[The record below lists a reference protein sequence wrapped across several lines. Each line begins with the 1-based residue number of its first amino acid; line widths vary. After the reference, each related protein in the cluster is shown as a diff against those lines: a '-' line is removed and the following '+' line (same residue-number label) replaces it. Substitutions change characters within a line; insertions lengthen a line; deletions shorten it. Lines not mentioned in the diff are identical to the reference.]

1 MTPLEGQ
8 PQVAAEN
15 GGTDDG
21 QRRRPDPL
29 RWIWYAF
36 GGALGP
42 RYRQWVL
49 HDLTCRTRWERQI
62 ARAVVQV
69 VPLALVLF
77 LVLGFGWVVWVG
89 VGCGLVLALIYST
102 AYFDSSADYRLVKHG
117 YPPAPLSG
125 SSVTATRPSIPI
137 GCVATCRLIAPTRI
151 RLGPSRI
158 RFSDRHSRAPRPPSS
173 AQLVK
178 GSRQWDAI
186 HKVLRSC

>member
-15 GGTDDG
+15 GGGANDG

-49 HDLTCRTRWERQI
+49 RDLTCRTRWERQI

-69 VPLALVLF
+69 MPLAFGAVPRAGIR
-77 LVLGFGWVVWVG
+77 VGYLGRCGLRAG
-89 VGCGLVLALIYST
+89 VGADLLDRLLRLIG
-102 AYFDSSADYRLVKHG
+102 RL
-117 YPPAPLSG
+117 PPGQA
-125 SSVTATRPSIPI
+125 RPSI
-137 GCVATCRLIAPTRI
+137 
-151 RLGPSRI
+151 
-158 RFSDRHSRAPRPPSS
+158 RHRPADP
-173 AQLVK
+173 Q
-178 GSRQWDAI
+178 
-186 HKVLRSC
+186 

>member
-62 ARAVVQV
+62 VRAVVQV
-69 VPLALVLF
+69 VPLALVLL

-102 AYFDSSADYRLVKHG
+102 AYFDSSADHRLVKHG
-117 YPPAPLSG
+117 YPPG
-125 SSVTATRPSIPI
+125 TAQ
-137 GCVATCRLIAPTRI
+137 RI
-151 RLGPSRI
+151 L
-158 RFSDRHSRAPRPPSS
+158 SDRDKAKHPDRMRRYMQTYRANPN
-173 AQLVK
+173 
-178 GSRQWDAI
+178 
-186 HKVLRSC
+186 